1 MDNKYTA
8 YDRIIH
14 IIEKLPEDK
23 ITEAIEIIQEDS
35 FQDLL
40 DFCVEQN
47 CFTQA
52 QATTLYDFTI
62 VFDSLDDNYHEFD
75 RQKLLTLYD
84 AIGIP
89 ENMQAAIQGKFI
101 KRKGIRMDVLFLYNK
116 KIPRKIGEVRWI
128 YINCANGSFLEN
140 EKFAGIRFPFINMFF
155 LSCQNS
161 YFS

>member
-1 MDNKYTA
+1 MDYKYTA

-14 IIEKLPEDK
+14 ITEKLSKDK
-23 ITEAIEIIQEDS
+23 ISEAIEIIQEDS

-89 ENMQAAIQGKFI
+89 ENMQAAIQGKFT
-101 KRKGIRMDVLFLYNK
+101 KKKGHPYGCPFFLYNK
-116 KIPRKIGEVRWI
+116 KIPPEDWRSPGDL
-128 YINCANGSFLEN
+128 Y
-140 EKFAGIRFPFINMFF
+140 
-155 LSCQNS
+155 
-161 YFS
+161 

>member
-1 MDNKYTA
+1 MEIKRNVPLLY
-8 YDRIIH
+8 RILQYGYC
-14 IIEKLPEDK
+14 KG
-23 ITEAIEIIQEDS
+23 IQNRAMYS

-89 ENMQAAIQGKFI
+89 ENMQAAI
-101 KRKGIRMDVLFLYNK
+101 
-116 KIPRKIGEVRWI
+116 
-128 YINCANGSFLEN
+128 
-140 EKFAGIRFPFINMFF
+140 
-155 LSCQNS
+155 
-161 YFS
+161 

>member
-1 MDNKYTA
+1 MDYKYTA

-14 IIEKLPEDK
+14 ITEKLPKDK
-23 ITEAIEIIQEDS
+23 ISEAIEIIQEDS

-52 QATTLYDFTI
+52 QAITLYD
-62 VFDSLDDNYHEFD
+62 FD

-89 ENMQAAIQGKFI
+89 ENMQAAI
-101 KRKGIRMDVLFLYNK
+101 
-116 KIPRKIGEVRWI
+116 
-128 YINCANGSFLEN
+128 
-140 EKFAGIRFPFINMFF
+140 
-155 LSCQNS
+155 
-161 YFS
+161 

>member
-1 MDNKYTA
+1 MDYKYTA

-14 IIEKLPEDK
+14 ITEKLPKDK
-23 ITEAIEIIQEDS
+23 ISEAIEIIQEDS

-89 ENMQAAIQGKFI
+89 ENMQAAIQGKFT
-101 KRKGIRMDVLFLYNK
+101 KKERASVWMSFFLYNK
-116 KIPRKIGEVRWI
+116 KIPPEDWRSPGDL
-128 YINCANGSFLEN
+128 Y
-140 EKFAGIRFPFINMFF
+140 
-155 LSCQNS
+155 
-161 YFS
+161 

>member
-1 MDNKYTA
+1 MDCKYTA

-14 IIEKLPEDK
+14 ITENLPKDK
-23 ITEAIEIIQEDS
+23 ISEAIEIIQEDS

-52 QATTLYDFTI
+52 ITLYDFTI
-62 VFDSLDDNYHEFD
+62 VFDSLDDNYSEFD

-89 ENMQAAIQGKFI
+89 EDMQATI
-101 KRKGIRMDVLFLYNK
+101 
-116 KIPRKIGEVRWI
+116 
-128 YINCANGSFLEN
+128 
-140 EKFAGIRFPFINMFF
+140 
-155 LSCQNS
+155 
-161 YFS
+161 

>member
-1 MDNKYTA
+1 MCWSFFFNK
-8 YDRIIH
+8 
-14 IIEKLPEDK
+14 KSFDK
-23 ITEAIEIIQEDS
+23 ISEAIEIIQEDR

-52 QATTLYDFTI
+52 QAITLYDFTI

-89 ENMQAAIQGKFI
+89 EDMQAAI
-101 KRKGIRMDVLFLYNK
+101 
-116 KIPRKIGEVRWI
+116 
-128 YINCANGSFLEN
+128 
-140 EKFAGIRFPFINMFF
+140 
-155 LSCQNS
+155 
-161 YFS
+161 

>member
-1 MDNKYTA
+1 MDYKYTA

-14 IIEKLPEDK
+14 ITEKLPKDK
-23 ITEAIEIIQEDS
+23 ISEAIEIIQEDS

-52 QATTLYDFTI
+52 QAITLYDFTI

-84 AIGIP
+84 AIGMHQKICRS
-89 ENMQAAIQGKFI
+89 AI
-101 KRKGIRMDVLFLYNK
+101 
-116 KIPRKIGEVRWI
+116 
-128 YINCANGSFLEN
+128 
-140 EKFAGIRFPFINMFF
+140 
-155 LSCQNS
+155 
-161 YFS
+161 

>member
-1 MDNKYTA
+1 MDCKYTA

-14 IIEKLPEDK
+14 ITEKLPKDK
-23 ITEAIEIIQEDS
+23 ISEAIEIIQEDS

-52 QATTLYDFTI
+52 QAITLYDFTI
-62 VFDSLDDNYHEFD
+62 VFEFD

-89 ENMQAAIQGKFI
+89 EDMQATI
-101 KRKGIRMDVLFLYNK
+101 
-116 KIPRKIGEVRWI
+116 
-128 YINCANGSFLEN
+128 
-140 EKFAGIRFPFINMFF
+140 
-155 LSCQNS
+155 
-161 YFS
+161 

>member
-1 MDNKYTA
+1 MDCKYTA

-14 IIEKLPEDK
+14 IIEKLPKDK
-23 ITEAIEIIQEDS
+23 ISEAIEIIQEDS

-52 QATTLYDFTI
+52 QAITLYDFTI

-89 ENMQAAIQGKFI
+89 ENMQAAI
-101 KRKGIRMDVLFLYNK
+101 
-116 KIPRKIGEVRWI
+116 
-128 YINCANGSFLEN
+128 
-140 EKFAGIRFPFINMFF
+140 
-155 LSCQNS
+155 
-161 YFS
+161 

>member
-1 MDNKYTA
+1 MDCKYTA

-14 IIEKLPEDK
+14 ITEKLPKDK
-23 ITEAIEIIQEDS
+23 ISEAIEIIQEDS

-75 RQKLLTLYD
+75 RQKLLTLYEC
-84 AIGIP
+84 P
-89 ENMQAAIQGKFI
+89 
-101 KRKGIRMDVLFLYNK
+101 FLYNK
-116 KIPRKIGEVRWI
+116 KIPPPEDWRSPGDL
-128 YINCANGSFLEN
+128 Y
-140 EKFAGIRFPFINMFF
+140 
-155 LSCQNS
+155 
-161 YFS
+161 